1 MTKDEFL
8 SRMERVLNALPPH
21 ERIDILSDYVEHFR
35 AGEEAG
41 KTAEEIAAA
50 LGSPEELARTFLEER
65 GAAGEKAPE
74 ASLPAQP
81 VLPEMPQIQQG
92 IPANPMSAPPPAAPV
107 PPAPHPP
114 APPSPPVQMVYAPQK
129 PKGDTTVATIVVIL
143 VSVLVI
149 LPTAVGIIS
158 GLLAVPGLALGF
170 LVAAVALF
178 VGGIPLMVKPLAG
191 RSVICM
197 AVAFLALSVLLICA
211 TIALVK
217 GIVWLITRYVRLCTR
232 ICREGRWPD
241 PEPKGAV

>member
-41 KTAEEIAAA
+41 KPAEEIAAA
-50 LGSPEELARTFLEER
+50 LGSPEELAGTFLEER
-65 GAAGEKAPE
+65 GAAGDKMPE
-74 ASLPAQP
+74 TSLPAQP
-81 VLPEMPQIQQG
+81 ILPNLPQVQQG
-92 IPANPMSAPPPAAPV
+92 ISANPIAPPPAAPV
-107 PPAPHPP
+107 PPPMRPP
-114 APPSPPVQMVYAPQK
+114 AAPYPPVQMVYVPPK
-129 PKGDTTVATIVVIL
+129 SKGDTTEATIVVIL

-149 LPTAVGIIS
+149 LPAAAGILG
-158 GLLAVPGLALGF
+158 GLLVVPGLALGF
-170 LVAAVALF
+170 LVAAVALIA
-178 VGGIPLMVKPLAG
+178 VGIPLMAKPLAG
-191 RSVICM
+191 LSVICM

-211 TIALVK
+211 TIALIK
-217 GIVWLITRYVRLCTR
+217 GIVWLITRYVRLCAR